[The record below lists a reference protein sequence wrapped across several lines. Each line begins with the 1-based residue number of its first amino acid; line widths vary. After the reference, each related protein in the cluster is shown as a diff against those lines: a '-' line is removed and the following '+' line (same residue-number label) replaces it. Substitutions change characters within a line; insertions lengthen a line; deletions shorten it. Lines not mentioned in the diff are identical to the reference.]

1 MPKRTIPKYVEQPP
15 CANCGG
21 RHYGDPPGYCPYI
34 SSPCVICGESTIYAC
49 SDCAIDNGG
58 KKSVHV
64 CEKGECQRK
73 HEKLHP
79 TAKPQDL
86 MPEVARRTRSKGGQ
100 DGL

>member
-1 MPKRTIPKYVEQPP
+1 MKRKTPKYIEQPP

-21 RHYGDPPGYCPYI
+21 RHYGDPPGYCPYV
-34 SSPCVICGESTIYAC
+34 SSPCVICGDDTIYAC

-64 CEKGECQRK
+64 CAKAECQTK

-79 TAKPQDL
+79 SATPHDIC
-86 MPEVARRTRSKGGQ
+86 PELGRTRGGTN
-100 DGL
+100 GGRE